1 MLGINEDLLGP
12 EAIAD
17 PYTYYGRLREEDP
30 IHWNPLYA
38 TWVMT
43 RYDDVVWALRHPEVF
58 SSEIFLRDPHPPLPP
73 ILETDQALYE
83 FNKHYLSHWF
93 IRRDAPDHLRMRRG
107 GHPHFNPKHIAGRF
121 PTLLHEGNPAPPAA
135 GRDRGRKEG
144 VQAVA
149 APPPA
154 LVIAP

>member
-1 MLGINEDLLGP
+1 MLVINEDLLGP

-30 IHWNPLYA
+30 IHWNPLYE
-38 TWVMT
+38 TWVLT

-83 FNKHYLSHWF
+83 FNKQYLSHWF
-93 IRRDAPDHLRMRRG
+93 YGAMRLTISGCGGSFTRISIPGTSPGDSARWCRR
-107 GHPHFNPKHIAGRF
+107 
-121 PTLLHEGNPAPPAA
+121 
-135 GRDRGRKEG
+135 
-144 VQAVA
+144 
-149 APPPA
+149 
-154 LVIAP
+154 